1 MAVFKK
7 ATITVE
13 ASKYHEGLED
23 GFCDDSTTVISK
35 TKSKSCWNP
44 YLETVQGRK
53 IIRNNDFLILAPAE
67 HRDVLTR
74 EQFEKEYKPAERD

>member
-1 MAVFKK
+1 MAVFRK

-13 ASKYHEGLED
+13 ASKYQEGLED
-23 GFCDDSTTVISK
+23 GFCDGSTTVTSQ
-35 TKSKSCWNP
+35 TKSRCCFNP
-44 YLETVQGRK
+44 YIETAQGRK
-53 IIRNNDFLILAPAE
+53 IIRNDDFLILAPAE